1 MAVNTIHTMTQ
12 EQLIKTL
19 KSVLDQNEL
28 LRRDKEKMGAEIGRF
43 RGGAEGHGLKASESW
58 VDVTETV
65 IVLKGWVEPVW
76 WQL

>member
-1 MAVNTIHTMTQ
+1 MAANTIHTMTR

-28 LRRDKEKMGAEIGRF
+28 LRRDKEKMGAEIERLRNGT
-43 RGGAEGHGLKASESW
+43 ANHGLKASEAFI
-58 VDVTETV
+58 DVTETV
-65 IVLKGWVEPVW
+65 VVPKGWVEPVW

>member
-1 MAVNTIHTMTQ
+1 
-12 EQLIKTL
+12 
-19 KSVLDQNEL
+19 
-28 LRRDKEKMGAEIGRF
+28 MGAEIERL

-65 IVLKGWVEPVW
+65 IVPKGWVEPVW